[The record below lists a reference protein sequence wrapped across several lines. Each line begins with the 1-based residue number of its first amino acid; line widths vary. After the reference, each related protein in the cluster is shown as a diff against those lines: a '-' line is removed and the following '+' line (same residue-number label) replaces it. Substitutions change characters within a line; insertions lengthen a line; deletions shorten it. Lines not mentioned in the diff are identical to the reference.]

1 MGTER
6 NGQASVRVLVL
17 SDETLYDLG
26 VRSLLSR
33 YPTLEI
39 LSCEPDA
46 DKVTACLQSFQPD
59 IVVLNTA
66 QQQVA
71 NAAEW
76 LQILRDSPRIKLLG
90 LSLEDSTVCIYH
102 GETQQVREAGDL
114 FRAIEGSRLGNPSA
128 AASQLKSGEDQLD
141 REFWRPSAG
150 PQAWRGPDH
159 SARPQPA
166 QAGDHHRWVSGIRQD
181 DAPQPH
187 ADRGAGAAQGTDHPR
202 VWSPAD

>member
-90 LSLEDSTVCIYH
+90 LSLEDSTICIYH

-128 AASQLKSGEDQLD
+128 AASQLKSGG
-141 REFWRPSAG
+141 G
-150 PQAWRGPDH
+150 PA
-159 SARPQPA
+159 
-166 QAGDHHRWVSGIRQD
+166 
-181 DAPQPH
+181 
-187 ADRGAGAAQGTDHPR
+187 
-202 VWSPAD
+202 